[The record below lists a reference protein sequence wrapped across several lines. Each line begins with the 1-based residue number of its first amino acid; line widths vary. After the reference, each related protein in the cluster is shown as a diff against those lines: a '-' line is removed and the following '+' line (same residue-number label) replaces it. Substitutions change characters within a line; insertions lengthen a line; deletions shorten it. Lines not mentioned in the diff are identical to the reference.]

1 MQATSAN
8 AQGGARDLVSPQIR
22 VGGEEV
28 GARSSA
34 RYAAHATQQGLELW
48 LRERKNEEHALQ
60 QRRSRLYFM
69 FRTRSHIFFAV
80 LCTEMGGVE

>member
-1 MQATSAN
+1 M
-8 AQGGARDLVSPQIR
+8 AR
-22 VGGEEV
+22 
-28 GARSSA
+28 A
-34 RYAAHATQQGLELW
+34 AAHATQQGLELW

-69 FRTRSHIFFAV
+69 FRAHALSHIFAV